1 MSKPS
6 YKLSYLDNKTN
17 DVSYNISIPVLL
29 WIFYELCNLA
39 MRPWVGITLKFKSV
53 SNSWKSNM
61 WPDFFGNY
69 VPLHGQ
75 YLVHWNLQSI
85 CVVSRSFLRKHR
97 TNRRNKKSTPS
108 PKTQTGLTIKY
119 LSYGQIFKLRT
130 KNSHQEFIKI
140 VDRKADIS
148 YCRVIMI

>member
-1 MSKPS
+1 
-6 YKLSYLDNKTN
+6 
-17 DVSYNISIPVLL
+17 
-29 WIFYELCNLA
+29 
-39 MRPWVGITLKFKSV
+39 
-53 SNSWKSNM
+53 M

-75 YLVHWNLQSI
+75 YSVHLNLQSI
-85 CVVSRSFLRKHR
+85 CVVSRSFFKKAPNQQKEQEIHPI
-97 TNRRNKKSTPS
+97 TENPNRADNK
-108 PKTQTGLTIKY
+108 
-119 LSYGQIFKLRT
+119 IFKLRT